1 MAGRPGRGLGE
12 MVVLDVVTS
21 PSLWRIEVDPNELEA
36 AILNLAVNARD
47 AMPTGGSLTIETA
60 NALIGEAYSALHAEI
75 APGSYV
81 VISVTD
87 TGNGMSKE
95 MAARAFEPFFTT
107 KEVGKGTGLGLSQV
121 YGFVKQSGGHVGIHS
136 EEGEGTTVKIYLP
149 RLMGDGPLDEE
160 ESAKPALEHGRSE
173 ECLLVVE
180 DDDDVRGYTVE
191 LLREIGYRVLEAH
204 EGPSAHRLLERQDAP
219 LQPLFTDVVLH
230 GLSSAER
237 RVGKEGVRPSR
248 S

>member
-36 AILNLAVNARD
+36 AILNLTVNARD

-95 MAARAFEPFFTT
+95 MAARA
-107 KEVGKGTGLGLSQV
+107 
-121 YGFVKQSGGHVGIHS
+121 
-136 EEGEGTTVKIYLP
+136 
-149 RLMGDGPLDEE
+149 
-160 ESAKPALEHGRSE
+160 
-173 ECLLVVE
+173 VE
-180 DDDDVRGYTVE
+180 
-191 LLREIGYRVLEAH
+191 
-204 EGPSAHRLLERQDAP
+204 ERQSTSLKAS
-219 LQPLFTDVVLH
+219 H
-230 GLSSAER
+230 
-237 RVGKEGVRPSR
+237 
-248 S
+248 